1 MLIDL
6 RDGYIDA
13 YNFKL
18 TAGEKLLIDA
28 NGTNGTYFAMGEKD
42 G

>member
-28 NGTNGTYFAMGEKD
+28 NGTNGKYFMMGTPE